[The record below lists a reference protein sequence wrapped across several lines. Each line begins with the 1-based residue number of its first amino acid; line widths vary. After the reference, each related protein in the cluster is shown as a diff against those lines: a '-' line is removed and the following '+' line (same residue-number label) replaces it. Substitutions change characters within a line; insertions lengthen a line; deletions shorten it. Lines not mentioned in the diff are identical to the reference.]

1 MKGRIRRLVAMVVL
15 MSLIGSM
22 NIQAAEMNV
31 TFTQANQIFQIIGQ
45 GDNKEDK
52 GPILITQGT
61 LKTDGTSRSIYLVT
75 LYGVDEDSGQCNTF
89 ASAIKAL
96 LGQSNDY
103 LRCCKQIINKN
114 IPEGSSVVLAGGSL
128 GGMVVQQLAGD
139 SEMIARYEIIHT
151 VAFGAPYI
159 KVSHREGNLNRL
171 GDTSDIVPYLCGN
184 GGWRSWSYYLSVENG
199 GYGRDFA
206 TAHGWSYTRSDIW
219 GDYDVLGRKK
229 GNATL
234 VLNLATQT
242 YYRAEF

>member
-139 SEMIARYEIIHT
+139 SEMIASI
-151 VAFGAPYI
+151 
-159 KVSHREGNLNRL
+159 L
-171 GDTSDIVPYLCGN
+171 
-184 GGWRSWSYYLSVENG
+184 
-199 GYGRDFA
+199 
-206 TAHGWSYTRSDIW
+206 
-219 GDYDVLGRKK
+219 
-229 GNATL
+229 
-234 VLNLATQT
+234 
-242 YYRAEF
+242 